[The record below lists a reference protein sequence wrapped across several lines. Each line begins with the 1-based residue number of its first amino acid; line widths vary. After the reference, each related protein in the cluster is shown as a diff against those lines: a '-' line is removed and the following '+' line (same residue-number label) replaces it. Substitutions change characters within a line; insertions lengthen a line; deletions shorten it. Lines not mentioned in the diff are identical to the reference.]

1 MAKTE
6 GQKLVLLYL
15 KDYLERESNEDH
27 PVSAQE
33 FIRYLETKG
42 LSCDRRSIY
51 ANIRALQ
58 EFGMDIECIK
68 GGNGGYY
75 LNSGTFQT
83 PELKLLVDVVQSARF
98 LTPKKSRELIQK
110 LMKLCN
116 RHDESLLRRQMLVTG
131 QVKSMNEQI
140 YYNIDTIQEAIAAG
154 KKITFRYFDWDI
166 GHKEKMR
173 DKQYVAS
180 PYVLRVDNGNY
191 YLLTKSEDREGVTH
205 YRVDRMK
212 RIEVMDE
219 PRTPCPEL
227 TGESLKQYGKRVF
240 QMFAGEKKTVRLRMH
255 KSLTNVIY
263 DQFGEDIMLVP
274 DGDEHVIFAAEVD
287 VAPTFLSWVIEFG
300 KKAQILSPESVREK
314 CRALCRSYLEQDEEQ
329 N

>member
-15 KDYLERESNEDH
+15 KDYLERESNADH
-27 PVSAQE
+27 PISAQE

-42 LSCDRRSIY
+42 LSCDRRSVY

-58 EFGMDIECIK
+58 EFGMDIEVVH
-68 GGNGGYY
+68 GGSGGYY

-98 LTPKKSRELIQK
+98 LTRRKSRELIQK

-131 QVKSMNEQI
+131 QVKSMNEKI
-140 YYNIDTIQEAIAAG
+140 YYNIDAIQEAIEAG
-154 KKITFRYFDWDI
+154 KMIAFRYFDWDI

-173 DKQYVAS
+173 EKQYVAS

-191 YLLTKSEDREGVTH
+191 YLLTKSGDHEGVTH

-212 RIEVMDE
+212 QIKIMDE

-227 TGESLKQYGKRVF
+227 TGEALKQYGRKVF
-240 QMFAGEKKTVRLRMH
+240 QMFSGQTTKVKLRMTRR
-255 KSLTNVIY
+255 LANVVY
-263 DQFGEDIMLVP
+263 DQFGEDIMLIP
-274 DGDEHVIFAAEVD
+274 DGEEHFIFTADVD
-287 VAPTFLSWVIEFG
+287 VSPTFLSWVVGFG
-300 KKAQILSPESVREK
+300 EEAQILYPESVREE
-314 CRALCRSYLEQDEEQ
+314 CRALCRKYLARDEEQ